1 LSQLVGNYDADT
13 LCDACLRLAETIEQ
27 GLLRNLVETLNK
39 DGTGGDCTS
48 SVCISPERMGGYGVA
63 TLSIPGLVSLMWL
76 MECVKLF
83 GVVFFSFP
91 PPLLSMWETLIL
103 EQCSH
108 RNGHSIT
115 TESPKN
121 SNYLSVIQHMKYIKL
136 RGVASV
142 GCLRCCIA
150 C

>member
-27 GLLRNLVETLNK
+27 GLLWDLVETLNK
-39 DGTGGDCTS
+39 GGTGGDGTS
-48 SVCISPERMGGYGVA
+48 SACISPKEGRVWSCY
-63 TLSIPGLVSLMWL
+63 LSIPGLVSLMWL

-91 PPLLSMWETLIL
+91 PPPPVTRAVFPLLLLSMWETLIL

-115 TESPKN
+115 TESPKI
-121 SNYLSVIQHMKYIKL
+121 S
-136 RGVASV
+136 
-142 GCLRCCIA
+142 
-150 C
+150 